1 MELSLRAPSLHK
13 GDGVMFV
20 KRVAASSSARYSGVN
35 KYYFCVSPGTK
46 RLAHKRLDHLMSTN
60 KTRNELKRLERVYG
74 KLSGPFEPSKDD
86 QRLRDTITLKV
97 RPGLEFEVDRKI
109 LPLVEACWKS
119 GILVLQSDAWS
130 SAGTVRLHFASTTF
144 ADQFLTNVFA
154 DGDLYW
160 DSGLKTQAL
169 SNWHELEACIKVTP
183 EDWHWEINF
192 EFVIESLD
200 NSKIV
205 DAALIYLNK
214 TRAEIDEEMKNEP
227 SVIVRFPYEFSDLLT
242 RRLCSKELGRP
253 PPDGRIWDVLPDLS
267 CFDPSY
273 FF

>member
-1 MELSLRAPSLHK
+1 MESSLCTLSPPKRRR
-13 GDGVMFV
+13 VIVV
-20 KRVAASSSARYSGVN
+20 KKVATFSSVRYSGIC
-35 KYYFCVSPGTK
+35 KFYFRVGPGTK
-46 RLAHKRLDHLMSTN
+46 RPAHKHLDNLMSRN
-60 KTRNELKRLERVYG
+60 KTRNDLKRLERVYG

-86 QRLRDTITLKV
+86 QRLRDTVALKV
-97 RPGLEFEVDRKI
+97 GPGLEFEVDRKI

-130 SAGTVRLHFASTTF
+130 SIGTVRLHFASTTF
-144 ADQFLTNVFA
+144 ADQFLANIFS

-169 SNWHELEACIKVTP
+169 SNWHALEACIKVTP

-192 EFVIESLD
+192 EFVIGSLD
-200 NSKIV
+200 NSETI
-205 DAALIYLNK
+205 DAALIYLK
-214 TRAEIDEEMKNEP
+214 RTRAEIDEEMKNEP
-227 SVIVRFPYEFSDLLT
+227 SVIVRFPYEFSDLFT
-242 RRLCSKELGRP
+242 RRLCSKESDRP
-253 PPDGRIWDVLPDLS
+253 PPDGRIWNVLPDLS